1 VYTVLLA
8 GRAAAQDSTSVPV
21 WRDAAIGGAF
31 FAAAAVVSPF
41 DTRLAMAS
49 QRASLQRSTF
59 LRDGANGFDGVGVPG
74 TFVLA
79 LGFYAGGWLADDRGI
94 ATLGLHGGEA
104 LAASTRTSTGRAMCW
119 SGPGSGR
126 RLASWRSSTARIRY
140 CYRGDERDKHRRAQ
154 VLAAFAERNGV
165 LNPRAV
171 SAGVSIP
178 LGLPFVGGPAS
189 LFLITLPFLSAVSCE
204 SYPAQS
210 ESHCEANKTERHS
223 NGKREPIRAAYLHQH
238 SGSEQASPAEEG
250 DGRDAAWWIGSL

>member
-1 VYTVLLA
+1 LRAGAGISFAKHDFVYTVLLA

-41 DTRLAMAS
+41 DTRLAVAS

-104 LAASTRTSTGRAMCW
+104 LAASTVVTELLGGVTGRARPSVDIHH
-119 SGPGSGR
+119 SGTFQFAGGFRSDAH
-126 RLASWRSSTARIRY
+126 ASFPSEHATA
-140 CYRGDERDKHRRAQ
+140 GFAMAS
-154 VLAAFAERNGV
+154 VLAAE
-165 LNPRAV
+165 
-171 SAGVSIP
+171 SARRLPHASRWITP
-178 LGLPFVGGPAS
+178 LAYTVAS
-189 LFLITLPFLSAVSCE
+189 LVDVARVYKNEHWASDLLVGAGIGTATGLVAVQYRPDQILLP
-204 SYPAQS
+204 
-210 ESHCEANKTERHS
+210 R
-223 NGKREPIRAAYLHQH
+223 
-238 SGSEQASPAEEG
+238 
-250 DGRDAAWWIGSL
+250 